1 MLDDSW
7 LGTRLA
13 VELPVSKDLALSGVK
28 KSIVPE
34 LINQKFMWVDDYFHY
49 SDWKAKQQSVFDNFN
64 LMVVPTASSAAQDK
78 FFFDRDAHCRRVPQG
93 VFPHANHK
101 RQLMIPAANEAI
113 QQAL

>member
-7 LGTRLA
+7 VGSRLE

-28 KSIVPE
+28 KSLVPE

-49 SDWKAKQQSVFDNFN
+49 SDWKSKQQAVFDNFN
-64 LMVVPTASSAAQDK
+64 LLVVPQATSADK

-93 VFPHANHK
+93 VFPHATHK
-101 RQLMIPAANEAI
+101 R
-113 QQAL
+113 